1 MQSIHPNLEQ
11 AVQEEISYSHTLAAE
26 NLKASPNELRK
37 QGLSLFPCEI
47 ADIRSGI
54 EGDFYLLETSFVI
67 NNAFFRRGASVLF
80 YVENKSHKAR
90 IVELNAY
97 SLLLFCKEE
106 LEGNVREN
114 PVRVD
119 FTPDD
124 RTLECMK
131 LGLRF
136 LKEQKHLQEFEQSFQ
151 TEKETSIFEHPTLNL
166 SQQQAVGAILS
177 SEPTTIIQGPPGTG
191 KTHTLSIAIEELVKR
206 GKKVLVTAPSNTAVD
221 NLCRKIATANISLLR
236 VGNDEKVAAEILPYT
251 IDAYLDSGKAAQYGQ
266 SLKKQIQKAEQ
277 IANRHIRNYTKE
289 AADEKRAAKK
299 ELRELQKEL
308 RKLAHDS
315 EEQLIESSSVVA
327 GTPVGLFN
335 ELSKNHSFDII
346 IMDEAGQA
354 LAPLTWLAAS
364 FGKKLVL
371 CGDPQQ
377 LPPVVLSSK
386 AIQLGLSKSLLETV
400 SELQKPILLNEQY
413 RMSAEIVSVINPYF
427 YQGRLETAE
436 GIPSGQVQFI
446 DMAGF
451 GEGETQNETTGSFE
465 NADEITIIQ
474 KLIVSESLDPKQTV
488 ILAPYSAQ
496 IARLQKELGSEW
508 KVSTIDAI
516 QGQEE
521 ENILVSFTRSN
532 PDGIIGFLTDYRRT
546 NVAISRAKR
555 SCYLIGDSATL
566 GNDPF
571 YSELL
576 NEIEQYGIYRSAWE
590 FDMD

>member
-1 MQSIHPNLEQ
+1 MSIHPHLEQ
-11 AVQEEISYSHTLAAE
+11 AVHEEISYSRALAAE
-26 NLKASPNELRK
+26 NLKASPTELRK
-37 QGLSLFPCEI
+37 QGLSLFPCEV
-47 ADIRSGI
+47 AEIRSGI
-54 EGDFYLLETSFVI
+54 DGDFYQLETSFVI
-67 NNAFFRRGASVLF
+67 NNTFFRRGASVLF
-80 YVENKSHKAR
+80 HLENKAYKAR

-124 RTLECMK
+124 RTLECMQ

-136 LKEQKHLQEFEQSFQ
+136 LKEHKHLQEFESSFQ
-151 TEKETSIFEHPTLNL
+151 TEKETSPFEHLTLNL
-166 SQQQAVGAILS
+166 SQQRAVGAILS
-177 SEPTTIIQGPPGTG
+177 SDPTVVIQGPPGTG

-206 GKKVLVTAPSNTAVD
+206 GKKVLITAPSNTAVD
-221 NLCRKIATANISLLR
+221 NLCKKIAAAKISLLR
-236 VGNDEKVAAEILPYT
+236 VGNEEKIAPEIMPYT
-251 IDAYLDSGKAAQYGQ
+251 IDAYLDSGKASQYGQ

-289 AADEKRAAKK
+289 AADEKRAARK

-327 GTPVGLFN
+327 GTPVGIFN
-335 ELSKNHSFDII
+335 ELSKNHSFDVV

-354 LAPLTWLAAS
+354 LAPLTWLTAS

-377 LPPVVLSSK
+377 LPPVVLSTK
-386 AIQLGLSKSLLETV
+386 AIQLGLNKSLLETV
-400 SELQKPILLNEQY
+400 TEFQHPILLNEQY
-413 RMSAEIVSVINPYF
+413 RMSPEIVSVINPYF
-427 YQGRLETAE
+427 YRGLLQTAA
-436 GIPSGQVQFI
+436 GIPEGQIQFI

-451 GEGETQNETTGSFE
+451 GEGEIQNETTGSFE
-465 NADEITIIQ
+465 NEDEIRIIQ
-474 KLIVSESLDPKQTV
+474 KLIESESPDPERTV

-496 IARLQKELGSEW
+496 IARLEKALGSAW

-516 QGQEE
+516 QGQEQE
-521 ENILVSFTRSN
+521 SILISFTRSN
-532 PDGIIGFLTDYRRT
+532 PDGIIGFLSDYRRT

-555 SCYLIGDSATL
+555 ACYLIGDSATL

-576 NEIEQYGIYRSAWE
+576 NQIEQFGVYRTAWE
-590 FDMD
+590 FDS

>member
-1 MQSIHPNLEQ
+1 MQSIHPHLEQ
-11 AVQEEISYSHTLAAE
+11 AVKEEIAYSQHLAAE

-47 ADIRSGI
+47 TDVRSGI
-54 EGDFYLLETSFVI
+54 DGDFYQLETSFVI
-67 NNAFFRRGASVLF
+67 NNAFFKRGSTVLLH
-80 YVENKSHKAR
+80 VENKTYKAR
-90 IVELNAY
+90 IIELDSY

-106 LEGNVREN
+106 IEGNIREN
-114 PVRVD
+114 PVRID

-124 RTLECMK
+124 RTLECMQ

-136 LKEQKHLQEFEQSFQ
+136 LKEHKQLQDFESDFQ
-151 TEKETSIFEHPTLNL
+151 AEKDPHIFEHPALNP
-166 SQQQAVGAILS
+166 SQQEAVGAILS
-177 SEPTTIIQGPPGTG
+177 SDLTTVIQGPPGTG

-206 GKKVLVTAPSNTAVD
+206 GKKVLITAPSNTAVD
-221 NLCRKIATANISLLR
+221 NLCKKIVASKISLLR
-236 VGNDEKVAAEILPYT
+236 VGNEEKVAAEIMPYT
-251 IDAYLDSGKAAQYGQ
+251 IDAYLDSGKGANYAQ
-266 SLKKQIQKAEQ
+266 SLKKQIQKTEQ
-277 IANRHIRNYTKE
+277 VANRYIRNYTKE
-289 AADEKRAAKK
+289 AADEKRAARK

-315 EEQLIESSSVVA
+315 EEQLIESSSVIA

-335 ELSKNHSFDII
+335 ELSKKHSFDVV

-354 LAPLTWLAAS
+354 LAPLTWLVAS

-377 LPPVVLSSK
+377 LPPVVLSTK
-386 AIQLGLSKSLLETV
+386 AIQLGLNKSLLEIV
-400 SELQKPILLNEQY
+400 SGFRKPILLNKQY
-413 RMSAEIVSVINPYF
+413 RMSPEIVSVINPYF
-427 YQGRLETAE
+427 YQGQLETAPE
-436 GIPSGQVQFI
+436 IPSGQIQFI

-451 GEGETQNETTGSFE
+451 GEGEIQNETTGSFE
-465 NADEITIIQ
+465 NPDELAILR
-474 KLIVSESLDPKQTV
+474 KLLEAETLDPKRTV

-496 IARLQKELGSEW
+496 IALLQKELGSEW

-516 QGQEE
+516 QGQEQ
-521 ENILVSFTRSN
+521 ENIVVSFTRSN

-546 NVAISRAKR
+546 NVAISRTKR

-566 GNDPF
+566 GNDAF

-576 NEIEQYGIYRSAWE
+576 SEIEQHGVYRSAWE
-590 FDMD
+590 FEG

>member
-1 MQSIHPNLEQ
+1 MQSIHPHLEQ
-11 AVQEEISYSHTLAAE
+11 AVKEEIAYSRFLAAE

-37 QGLSLFPCEI
+37 QGLSLFPCEVTEV
-47 ADIRSGI
+47 RSGI
-54 EGDFYLLETSFVI
+54 DGDFYQLETSFVI
-67 NNAFFRRGASVLF
+67 NNAFFKRGATVLLHI
-80 YVENKSHKAR
+80 ENKTYKAR

-106 LEGNVREN
+106 IEGNIREN
-114 PVRVD
+114 PVRID

-124 RTLECMK
+124 RTLECMQ

-136 LKEQKHLQEFEQSFQ
+136 LKEHKHLQDFENSFQ
-151 TEKETSIFEHPTLNL
+151 TEKAPYLFEHPALNP
-166 SQQQAVGAILS
+166 SQQEAVGAILS
-177 SEPTTIIQGPPGTG
+177 SDLTTVIQGPPGTG
-191 KTHTLSIAIEELVKR
+191 KTHTLSVAIEELVKR
-206 GKKVLVTAPSNTAVD
+206 GKKILITAPSNTAVD
-221 NLCRKIATANISLLR
+221 NLCKKVIASKISLLR
-236 VGNDEKVAAEILPYT
+236 VGNEEKVAPEVIPYT

-277 IANRHIRNYTKE
+277 VANRYIRNYTKE
-289 AADEKRAAKK
+289 AADERRSARK

-315 EEQLIESSSVVA
+315 EEQLIESSSVIA

-335 ELSKNHSFDII
+335 ELSKNQSFDVI

-354 LAPLTWLAAS
+354 LAPLTWLVAS

-377 LPPVVLSSK
+377 LPPVVLSTK
-386 AIQLGLSKSLLETV
+386 AIQLGLNKSLLETV
-400 SELQKPILLNEQY
+400 SEFQEPVLLNEQY
-413 RMSAEIVSVINPYF
+413 RMSPEIVSVINPYF
-427 YQGRLETAE
+427 YQGRLETAA
-436 GIPSGQVQFI
+436 GIPSGQIQFI

-465 NADEITIIQ
+465 NRDELAIIR
-474 KLIVSESLDPKQTV
+474 KLLETETLDPKRTV

-496 IARLQKELGSEW
+496 IALLQKELGSEW
-508 KVSTIDAI
+508 KVFTIDSI

-521 ENILVSFTRSN
+521 ENIVVSFTRSN

-546 NVAISRAKR
+546 NVAISRTKR

-566 GNDPF
+566 GSDVF

-576 NEIEQYGIYRSAWE
+576 SEIEQHGTYRSAWE
-590 FDMD
+590 FE

>member
-1 MQSIHPNLEQ
+1 MQSIHPHLEQ
-11 AVQEEISYSHTLAAE
+11 AVKEEIAYARFLAAE
-26 NLKASPNELRK
+26 NLKASPVELRK
-37 QGLSLFPCEI
+37 QGLSLFPCEVKE
-47 ADIRSGI
+47 IRSGMD
-54 EGDFYLLETSFVI
+54 GDFYQLETSFVI
-67 NNAFFRRGASVLF
+67 NNTFFRRGATVLF
-80 YVENKSHKAR
+80 YVENKSYKAR
-90 IVELNAY
+90 IAELDAY
-97 SLLLFCKEE
+97 SLLVFCKEE
-106 LEGNVREN
+106 IEGNTREN

-124 RTLECMK
+124 RTLECMQ

-136 LKEQKHLQEFEQSFQ
+136 LTEQKHLQEFETDFQ
-151 TEKETSIFEHPTLNL
+151 REKEVHTFPHPLLNV
-166 SQQQAVGAILS
+166 SQQQAVGALLS
-177 SEPTTIIQGPPGTG
+177 SDLTTVIQGPPGTG
-191 KTHTLSIAIEELVKR
+191 KTHTLALAIEELVKR
-206 GKKVLVTAPSNTAVD
+206 GKKILVTAPSNTAVD
-221 NLCRKIATANISLLR
+221 NLCQKLITAATPISLLR
-236 VGNDEKVAAEILPYT
+236 VGNNEKVSAAVLPYT

-266 SLKKQIQKAEQ
+266 SLKKQIRKVEQ

-289 AADEKRAAKK
+289 AGDEKRAARK

-315 EEQLIESSSVVA
+315 EQQLIEASSVIA

-335 ELSKNHSFDII
+335 ELSKNHSFDVV

-354 LAPLTWLAAS
+354 LAPLTWLVAS

-386 AIQLGLSKSLLETV
+386 ALQSGLNKSLLETV

-413 RMSAEIVSVINPYF
+413 RMSPEIVSVINPYF
-427 YQGRLETAE
+427 YQGQLQTAS
-436 GIPSGQVQFI
+436 GIPPGQIQFI

-451 GEGETQNETTGSFE
+451 GDGETENETTGSFE
-465 NADEITIIQ
+465 NRDE
-474 KLIVSESLDPKQTV
+474 LNIVRKVLETESLDPKRTV

-496 IARLQKELGSEW
+496 IALLQKELGSEW
-508 KVSTIDAI
+508 NVSTIDAI

-521 ENILVSFTRSN
+521 EHIVISFTRSN
-532 PDGIIGFLTDYRRT
+532 PDGIIGFLSDYRRT

-555 SCYLIGDSATL
+555 ACYLIGDSATL

-576 NEIEQYGIYRSAWE
+576 HEIEQNGVYRSAWE
-590 FDMD
+590 FE

>member
-1 MQSIHPNLEQ
+1 MQSIHPHLEQ
-11 AVQEEISYSHTLAAE
+11 AVKEEISYSHALAAE

-37 QGLSLFPCEI
+37 QGLSLFPCEVT
-47 ADIRSGI
+47 DIRSGI
-54 EGDFYLLETSFVI
+54 DGDFYQLETSFVI
-67 NNAFFRRGASVLF
+67 NNTFFKRGATVLV
-80 YVENKSHKAR
+80 YVADKSYKAR
-90 IVELNAY
+90 IAELNAY

-106 LEGNVREN
+106 IEGNMREN
-114 PVRVD
+114 AVRID

-124 RTLECMK
+124 RTLECMH

-136 LKEQKHLQEFEQSFQ
+136 LKEQKHLQEFERSFQ
-151 TEKETSIFEHPTLNL
+151 TEHETVLFEHPTLNE
-166 SQQQAVGAILS
+166 SQQKAVGAILS
-177 SEPTTIIQGPPGTG
+177 SELTTVIQGPPGTG

-206 GKKVLVTAPSNTAVD
+206 GKKVLITAPSNTAVD
-221 NLCRKIATANISLLR
+221 NLCKKIVASKISLLR
-236 VGNDEKVAAEILPYT
+236 AGNEEKVAAEIMPYT
-251 IDAYLDSGKAAQYGQ
+251 MDAYLDSGRAAQYGQ
-266 SLKKQIQKAEQ
+266 NLKKQIQKASQ

-289 AADEKRAAKK
+289 AADERRAARK

-315 EEQLIESSSVVA
+315 EEQLIESSSVIA

-335 ELSKNHSFDII
+335 ELSKNHSFDVV

-354 LAPLTWLAAS
+354 LAPLAWLVAS

-386 AIQLGLSKSLLETV
+386 ALQLGLNKSLLETV
-400 SELQKPILLNEQY
+400 TEFQEPILLNEQY
-413 RMSAEIVSVINPYF
+413 RMSPEIVSVINPYF
-427 YQGRLETAE
+427 YQGLLKTAA
-436 GIPSGQVQFI
+436 GIPAGTVQFI

-465 NADEITIIQ
+465 NGDEIIILQ
-474 KLIVSESLDPKQTV
+474 KLITSESLDPERTV

-496 IARLQKELGSEW
+496 IARLQKELGGAW

-521 ENILVSFTRSN
+521 ETVVVSFTRSN
-532 PDGIIGFLTDYRRT
+532 PDGMIGFLSDYRRT
-546 NVAISRAKR
+546 NVAISRAQR

-576 NEIEQYGIYRSAWE
+576 NGIEQYGIYRSAWE
-590 FDMD
+590 FEN

>member
-1 MQSIHPNLEQ
+1 MQRIHPHLEQ
-11 AVQEEISYSHTLAAE
+11 ATREEVAYSHQLAAE

-47 ADIRSGI
+47 AEIRSGI
-54 EGDFYLLETSFVI
+54 DGDFYQLETSFVI
-67 NNAFFRRGASVLF
+67 NNSFFKRGASVLL
-80 YVENKSHKAR
+80 YIDTKSYKAR

-106 LEGNVREN
+106 IDGNVQEN

-124 RTLECMK
+124 RTLECML

-136 LKEQKHLQEFEQSFQ
+136 LKEQKLLQEFENSFQ
-151 TEKETSIFEHPTLNL
+151 SEKDKHLFGHPTLNL
-166 SQQQAVGAILS
+166 SQQEAVGAILGN
-177 SEPTTIIQGPPGTG
+177 EVTTVIQGPPGTG
-191 KTHTLSIAIEELVKR
+191 KTHTLSIAIEELVSR
-206 GKKVLVTAPSNTAVD
+206 GKKVLITAPSNTAVD
-221 NLCRKIATANISLLR
+221 NLCKKVVSSKISLLR
-236 VGNDEKVAAEILPYT
+236 VGNNEKVAAEIMPYT

-266 SLKKQIQKAEQ
+266 SLKKQIQKTAQ
-277 IANRHIRNYTKE
+277 IANRHIRNFTKE
-289 AADEKRAAKK
+289 AGEERRAARK

-315 EEQLIESSSVVA
+315 EEQLIETSSVIA

-335 ELSKNHSFDII
+335 ALSKNHSFDVV
-346 IMDEAGQA
+346 IMDEAGQS
-354 LAPLTWLAAS
+354 LAPLTWLVAS

-377 LPPVVLSSK
+377 LPPVVMSTK
-386 AIQLGLSKSLLETV
+386 AAQLGLNKSLLETV

-413 RMSAEIVSVINPYF
+413 RMSPEIVSVINPYF
-427 YQGRLETAE
+427 YQGLLQTAV
-436 GIPSGQVQFI
+436 GIPSGQIQFI

-465 NADEITIIQ
+465 NRDELNIIR
-474 KLIVSESLDPKQTV
+474 KLLETEALDPKRTV

-496 IARLQKELGSEW
+496 IALLQKELGSQW
-508 KVSTIDAI
+508 KISTIDSI

-521 ENILVSFTRSN
+521 ENIVVSLTRSN
-532 PDGIIGFLTDYRRT
+532 PDGVIGFLSDYRRT

-555 SCYLIGDSATL
+555 ACYLIGDSATL
-566 GNDPF
+566 GNDAF

-576 NEIEQYGIYRSAWE
+576 NQIEQSGTYRSAWE
-590 FDMD
+590 FDS

>member
-1 MQSIHPNLEQ
+1 MQSIHPQLEQ
-11 AVQEEISYSHTLAAE
+11 AVQEEISYSRALAAE

-47 ADIRSGI
+47 TEIRSGI
-54 EGDFYLLETSFVI
+54 DGDFYQLETSFVI

-80 YVENKSHKAR
+80 YVENKAYKAR

-124 RTLECMK
+124 RTLECMQ

-136 LKEQKHLQEFEQSFQ
+136 LKEHKHLQEFERDFQ
-151 TEKETSIFEHPTLNL
+151 TEKETVLFEHPTLNL
-166 SQQQAVGAILS
+166 SQQRAVGAILNPD
-177 SEPTTIIQGPPGTG
+177 PTVVIQGPPGTG

-221 NLCRKIATANISLLR
+221 NLCKKIAAAKFSLLR
-236 VGNDEKVAAEILPYT
+236 VGNEEKVAAEIMPYT

-266 SLKKQIQKAEQ
+266 SLKKQIQRAEQ
-277 IANRHIRNYTKE
+277 IANRHIRNYTRE
-289 AADEKRAAKK
+289 AADEKRAARK

-335 ELSKNHSFDII
+335 ELSKNHSFDVV

-354 LAPLTWLAAS
+354 LAPLTWLTAS

-386 AIQLGLSKSLLETV
+386 AIQLGLNKSLLETV
-400 SELQKPILLNEQY
+400 TEFQQPILLNEQY
-413 RMSAEIVSVINPYF
+413 RMSPEIVSVINPYF
-427 YQGRLETAE
+427 YRGLLQTAA
-436 GIPSGQVQFI
+436 GIPEGQIQFI

-465 NADEITIIQ
+465 NEDEIRIIQ
-474 KLIVSESLDPKQTV
+474 KLIESESLDPKRTV

-496 IARLQKELGSEW
+496 IARLEKELGSAW

-521 ENILVSFTRSN
+521 ENILISFTRSN
-532 PDGIIGFLTDYRRT
+532 PDGVIGFLSDYRRT

-555 SCYLIGDSATL
+555 ACFLIGDSATL

-571 YSELL
+571 YSALL
-576 NEIEQYGIYRSAWE
+576 NEIEQFGVYRSAWE
-590 FDMD
+590 FQ

>member
-1 MQSIHPNLEQ
+1 MQSIHPHLEQ
-11 AVQEEISYSHTLAAE
+11 AVKEENSYSHYLAAE

-37 QGLSLFPCEI
+37 QGLSLFPCEVT
-47 ADIRSGI
+47 DIRSGI
-54 EGDFYLLETSFVI
+54 DGDFYQLETSFVI
-67 NNAFFRRGASVLF
+67 NNAFFKRGATVLLH
-80 YVENKSHKAR
+80 VENKTHKAR
-90 IVELNAY
+90 IVELNGY

-106 LEGNVREN
+106 IEGNIREN
-114 PVRVD
+114 PVRID

-124 RTLECMK
+124 RTLECMQ

-136 LKEQKHLQEFEQSFQ
+136 LKEHKLLQEFESNFQ
-151 TEKETSIFEHPTLNL
+151 TEKDTILFEHPALNP
-166 SQQQAVGAILS
+166 SQQETVGAILS
-177 SEPTTIIQGPPGTG
+177 NDLTTVIQGPPGTG
-191 KTHTLSIAIEELVKR
+191 KTHTLSVAIEELVKR
-206 GKKVLVTAPSNTAVD
+206 GKKVLITAPSNTAVD
-221 NLCRKIATANISLLR
+221 NLCKKIVASKISLLR
-236 VGNDEKVAAEILPYT
+236 VGNEEKVAAEIMPYT
-251 IDAYLDSGKAAQYGQ
+251 IDAYLDSGKGANYAQ
-266 SLKKQIQKAEQ
+266 SLKKQIQKTEQ
-277 IANRHIRNYTKE
+277 IANRYIRNYTKE
-289 AADEKRAAKK
+289 AADEKRAARK

-315 EEQLIESSSVVA
+315 EEQLIESSSVIA

-335 ELSKNHSFDII
+335 ELSKNQLFDIV

-354 LAPLTWLAAS
+354 LAPLTWLVAS

-377 LPPVVLSSK
+377 LPPVVLSTK
-386 AIQLGLSKSLLETV
+386 AVQLGLNKSLLETV
-400 SELQKPILLNEQY
+400 SEFQAPILLNEQY
-413 RMSAEIVSVINPYF
+413 RMSPEIVSVINPYF
-427 YQGRLETAE
+427 YQGRLETAA
-436 GIPSGQVQFI
+436 GIPSGQIQFI

-465 NADEITIIQ
+465 NLEELTIIR
-474 KLIVSESLDPKQTV
+474 KLLETEALDPKRTV

-496 IARLQKELGSEW
+496 IALLQKELGKEW
-508 KVSTIDAI
+508 KVSTIDSI

-521 ENILVSFTRSN
+521 ENIVVSFTRSN

-566 GNDPF
+566 GSDSF

-576 NEIEQYGIYRSAWE
+576 NEIEQFGVYRSAWE
-590 FDMD
+590 FG

>member
-1 MQSIHPNLEQ
+1 MQSIHPHLEQ
-11 AVQEEISYSHTLAAE
+11 AVKEEISYSRHLAEE
-26 NLKASPNELRK
+26 NLKVSPNELRK

-47 ADIRSGI
+47 AEIRSGI
-54 EGDFYLLETSFVI
+54 DGDFYQLETSFVI
-67 NNAFFRRGASVLF
+67 NNAFFRRGATVLL
-80 YVENKSHKAR
+80 YIENKSYKAR

-106 LEGNVREN
+106 IEGNIREN
-114 PVRVD
+114 SVRVD

-124 RTLECMK
+124 RTLECMQ

-136 LKEQKHLQEFEQSFQ
+136 LNEQNHLHEFEESFQ
-151 TEKETSIFEHPTLNL
+151 IEKERHLFEHQTLND
-166 SQQQAVGAILS
+166 SQQRAVGAILS
-177 SEPTTIIQGPPGTG
+177 KELTTVIQGPPGTG
-191 KTHTLSIAIEELVKR
+191 KTHTLSIAIEELVNR
-206 GKKVLVTAPSNTAVD
+206 GKKVLITAPSNTAVD
-221 NLCRKIATANISLLR
+221 NLCKKVIGSRISLLR
-236 VGNDEKVAAEILPYT
+236 VGNNEKVSAEVIPFT

-266 SLKKQIQKAEQ
+266 TLKKQIQKAEQ

-289 AADEKRAAKK
+289 AADERRMARK

-315 EEQLIESSSVVA
+315 EQQLIESSSVIA

-335 ELSKNHSFDII
+335 QLSKHYSFDVV
-346 IMDEAGQA
+346 IMDEAGQS
-354 LAPLTWLAAS
+354 LAPLTWLVAS

-377 LPPVVLSSK
+377 LPPVVFSSK
-386 AIQLGLSKSLLETV
+386 AIELGLNKSLLESV
-400 SELQKPILLNEQY
+400 SKLQEPLLLNEQY
-413 RMSAEIVSVINPYF
+413 RMSPEIVSAINPYF
-427 YQGRLETAE
+427 YQNQLQSAQ
-436 GIPSGQVQFI
+436 GIPAGQIQFI

-451 GEGETQNETTGSFE
+451 GNGETQNETTGSFE
-465 NADEITIIQ
+465 NWDEIRVIK
-474 KLIVSESLDPKQTV
+474 KLLESESLNPKRTV

-521 ENILVSFTRSN
+521 ENIVVSFTRSN
-532 PDGIIGFLTDYRRT
+532 PDGIIGFLSDYRRT

-555 SCYLIGDSATL
+555 GCYLIGDSATL

-576 NEIEQYGIYRSAWE
+576 NEIEQTGVYRSAWE
-590 FDMD
+590 FE

>member
-1 MQSIHPNLEQ
+1 MQSIHPHLEQ
-11 AVQEEISYSHTLAAE
+11 AVKEEISYAHHLAAE
-26 NLKASPNELRK
+26 NLKVSPNELRK

-54 EGDFYLLETSFVI
+54 DGDFYQLETSFVI
-67 NNAFFRRGASVLF
+67 NNAFFKRGATVLF
-80 YVENKSHKAR
+80 YVENKSYKAR

-106 LEGNVREN
+106 IEGNVRDN
-114 PVRVD
+114 SVRVD
-119 FTPDD
+119 YTPDD
-124 RTLECMK
+124 RTLECMQF
-131 LGLRF
+131 GLRF
-136 LKEQKHLQEFEQSFQ
+136 LKDQKQLQEFESSFQ
-151 TEKETSIFEHPTLNL
+151 VEKESHFFEHQTLNS
-166 SQQQAVGAILS
+166 SQQEAVGSILS
-177 SEPTTIIQGPPGTG
+177 SELTTVIQGPPGTG
-191 KTHTLSIAIEELVKR
+191 KTHTLSIAIEELVNR
-206 GKKVLVTAPSNTAVD
+206 GKKVLITAPSNTAVD
-221 NLCRKIATANISLLR
+221 NLCKKVASSKISLLR
-236 VGNDEKVAAEILPYT
+236 VGNNEKVAAEIMPYT
-251 IDAYLDSGKAAQYGQ
+251 IDAYLDSGKVANYGQ

-289 AADEKRAAKK
+289 AADERRTARK

-315 EEQLIESSSVVA
+315 EEQLIETSSVIA

-335 ELSKNHSFDII
+335 ALSKNHSFDVV

-354 LAPLTWLAAS
+354 LAPLTWLVAS

-377 LPPVVLSSK
+377 LPPVVMSTK
-386 AIQLGLSKSLLETV
+386 ALQLGLNKSLLETA

-413 RMSAEIVSVINPYF
+413 RMSPEIVSVINPYF
-427 YQGRLETAE
+427 YQGLLQTAV
-436 GIPSGQVQFI
+436 GIPSGQIQFI

-451 GEGETQNETTGSFE
+451 GEGETQNETTGSYE
-465 NADEITIIQ
+465 NVDELNVIR
-474 KLIVSESLDPKQTV
+474 KLLETEALDPKRTV

-496 IARLQKELGSEW
+496 IVRLQKELGSEW
-508 KVSTIDAI
+508 KVSTIDSI

-521 ENILVSFTRSN
+521 ENIVVSFTRSN
-532 PDGIIGFLTDYRRT
+532 PDGIIGFLSDYRRT

-555 SCYLIGDSATL
+555 ACYLIGDSATL

-576 NEIEQYGIYRSAWE
+576 NEIEQHGIYRSAWE
-590 FDMD
+590 FES

>member
-1 MQSIHPNLEQ
+1 MQAIHPYLEQ
-11 AVQEEISYSHTLAAE
+11 AVKEEISYSHYLAAE

-47 ADIRSGI
+47 TDVRSGI
-54 EGDFYLLETSFVI
+54 DGDFYQLETSFVI
-67 NNAFFRRGASVLF
+67 NNAFFKRGATVLL
-80 YVENKSHKAR
+80 YIENKSYKAR

-106 LEGNVREN
+106 IEGNIREN
-114 PVRVD
+114 SVRID

-124 RTLECMK
+124 RTLECMQ

-136 LKEQKHLQEFEQSFQ
+136 LKEHKHLQDFESSFQ
-151 TEKETSIFEHPTLNL
+151 TEKETHFFEHPTLNP
-166 SQQQAVGAILS
+166 SQQEAVGAILS
-177 SEPTTIIQGPPGTG
+177 SDSTTVIQGPPGTG
-191 KTHTLSIAIEELVKR
+191 KTHTLSIAIEELVRR
-206 GKKVLVTAPSNTAVD
+206 GKKVLITAPSNTAVD
-221 NLCRKIATANISLLR
+221 NLCKKIVASKISLLR
-236 VGNDEKVAAEILPYT
+236 VGNEEKVAAEIMPYT

-289 AADEKRAAKK
+289 AADERRTARK

-315 EEQLIESSSVVA
+315 EEQLIESSSVIA

-335 ELSKNHSFDII
+335 ALSKNHSFDVV

-354 LAPLTWLAAS
+354 LAPLTWLVAS

-377 LPPVVLSSK
+377 LPPVVLSTK
-386 AIQLGLSKSLLETV
+386 AVQLGLNKSLLETV
-400 SELQKPILLNEQY
+400 SEFQTPILLNEQY
-413 RMSAEIVSVINPYF
+413 RMSPEIVSVINPYF
-427 YQGRLETAE
+427 YQGLLQTAA
-436 GIPSGQVQFI
+436 GIPAGQIQFI

-451 GEGETQNETTGSFE
+451 GEGETPNETTGSFE
-465 NADEITIIQ
+465 NRDELAVIQ
-474 KLIVSESLDPKQTV
+474 KLLEAKTLDPKRTV

-496 IARLQKELGSEW
+496 IALLQKDLGSEW
-508 KVSTIDAI
+508 KVSTIDSI

-521 ENILVSFTRSN
+521 ENIVVSFTRSN

-555 SCYLIGDSATL
+555 ACYLIGDSATL
-566 GNDPF
+566 GNDAF

-576 NEIEQYGIYRSAWE
+576 NEIEQHGVYRSAWE
-590 FDMD
+590 FE

>member
-1 MQSIHPNLEQ
+1 MQLIHPYLEQ
-11 AVQEEISYSHTLAAE
+11 AVQEEISYSRALAAE

-54 EGDFYLLETSFVI
+54 DGDFYQLETSFVI
-67 NNAFFRRGASVLF
+67 NNTYFKRGATVLLH
-80 YVENKSHKAR
+80 VESKSYKAR

-106 LEGNVREN
+106 PEGNLREHS
-114 PVRVD
+114 VRVD

-124 RTLECMK
+124 RTLECMQ

-136 LKEQKHLQEFEQSFQ
+136 LKEHKQLQEFESSFQ
-151 TEKETSIFEHPTLNL
+151 TEKAPHLFKHPALNR
-166 SQQQAVGAILS
+166 SQQEAVGAILS
-177 SEPTTIIQGPPGTG
+177 PELTTVIQGPPGTG

-221 NLCRKIATANISLLR
+221 NLCKKIVASKISLLR
-236 VGNDEKVAAEILPYT
+236 IGNNEKVASEIMPFT

-266 SLKKQIQKAEQ
+266 TLKKQIQKAEQ
-277 IANRHIRNYTKE
+277 IANRYIRNYTKE
-289 AADEKRAAKK
+289 AADERRNARK
-299 ELRELQKEL
+299 ELRELQREL

-335 ELSKNHSFDII
+335 VLSKNHSFDVV
-346 IMDEAGQA
+346 IMDEAGQG
-354 LAPLTWLAAS
+354 LAPLSWLVAS

-377 LPPVVLSSK
+377 LPPVVLSTK
-386 AIQLGLSKSLLETV
+386 AFQLGLSKSLLETAAAIR
-400 SELQKPILLNEQY
+400 KPILLNEQY
-413 RMSAEIVSVINPYF
+413 RMSPEIVSVINPYF
-427 YQGRLETAE
+427 YQGLLQTVADM
-436 GIPSGQVQFI
+436 PPGQIQFI

-451 GEGETQNETTGSFE
+451 GNGETPNETTGSFE
-465 NADEITIIQ
+465 NEDEIGIIQ
-474 KLIVSESLDPKQTV
+474 KLVESESLDPKRTV

-496 IARLQKELGSEW
+496 IARLQKELGNKW
-508 KVSTIDAI
+508 KVSTIDSI
-516 QGQEE
+516 QGQEA
-521 ENILVSFTRSN
+521 ENIVVSFTRSN
-532 PDGIIGFLTDYRRT
+532 PDGIIGFLSDYRRT

-566 GNDPF
+566 GNDAF

-576 NEIEQYGIYRSAWE
+576 NEIEQHGVYRSAWE
-590 FDMD
+590 FNL

>member
-1 MQSIHPNLEQ
+1 MSIHPHLEQ
-11 AVQEEISYSHTLAAE
+11 AVHEEISYSQALAAE
-26 NLKASPNELRK
+26 NLKASPTELRK

-47 ADIRSGI
+47 EEIRSGI
-54 EGDFYLLETSFVI
+54 DGDFYQLETSFVI
-67 NNAFFRRGASVLF
+67 NNTFFRRGASVLF
-80 YVENKSHKAR
+80 HVENKAYKAR

-124 RTLECMK
+124 RTLECMQ

-136 LKEQKHLQEFEQSFQ
+136 LKEHKHLQEFESSFQ
-151 TEKETSIFEHPTLNL
+151 TEKETTPFEHLTLNL
-166 SQQQAVGAILS
+166 SQQRAVGAILS
-177 SEPTTIIQGPPGTG
+177 SDPTVVIQGPPGTG

-206 GKKVLVTAPSNTAVD
+206 GKKVLITAPSNTAVD
-221 NLCRKIATANISLLR
+221 NLCKKIAAAKISLLR
-236 VGNDEKVAAEILPYT
+236 VGNEEKIAPEIMPYT
-251 IDAYLDSGKAAQYGQ
+251 IDAYLDSGKASQYGQ

-289 AADEKRAAKK
+289 AADEKRTARK

-327 GTPVGLFN
+327 GTPVGIFN
-335 ELSKNHSFDII
+335 ELSKNHSFDVV

-354 LAPLTWLAAS
+354 LAPLTWLTAS

-377 LPPVVLSSK
+377 LPPVVLSTK
-386 AIQLGLSKSLLETV
+386 AIQLGLNKSLLETV
-400 SELQKPILLNEQY
+400 TEFQHPILLNEQY
-413 RMSAEIVSVINPYF
+413 RMSPEIVSVINPYF
-427 YQGRLETAE
+427 YRGLLQTAA
-436 GIPSGQVQFI
+436 GIPAGQIQFI

-451 GEGETQNETTGSFE
+451 GEGEIQNETTGSFE
-465 NADEITIIQ
+465 NEDEIRIIQ
-474 KLIVSESLDPKQTV
+474 KLIESESPDPERTV

-496 IARLQKELGSEW
+496 IARLEKALGSAW

-516 QGQEE
+516 QGQEQE
-521 ENILVSFTRSN
+521 SILISFTRSN
-532 PDGIIGFLTDYRRT
+532 PDGIIGFLSDYRRT

-555 SCYLIGDSATL
+555 ACYLIGDSATL

-576 NEIEQYGIYRSAWE
+576 NQIEQFGVYRSAWE
-590 FDMD
+590 FDS

>member
-1 MQSIHPNLEQ
+1 MQSIHPHLEQ
-11 AVQEEISYSHTLAAE
+11 AVKEEISYSHALAAE

-47 ADIRSGI
+47 AEIRSGI
-54 EGDFYLLETSFVI
+54 DGDFYQLETSFVI
-67 NNAFFRRGASVLF
+67 NNSFFKRGAAVLF
-80 YVENKSHKAR
+80 YVDTKSYKAR
-90 IVELNAY
+90 IVELSAY

-106 LEGNVREN
+106 IEGNVREN
-114 PVRVD
+114 SARVD

-124 RTLECMK
+124 RTLECML

-136 LKEQKHLQEFEQSFQ
+136 LKEHKHLQEFERNFQ
-151 TEKETSIFEHPTLNL
+151 DEKEESVFEQPSLNL
-166 SQQQAVGAILS
+166 SQQKAVGAILS
-177 SEPTTIIQGPPGTG
+177 ADLTTVIQGPPGTG

-206 GKKVLVTAPSNTAVD
+206 GKKVLITAPSNTAVD
-221 NLCRKIATANISLLR
+221 NLCKKIADSKISLLR
-236 VGNDEKVAAEILPYT
+236 VGNDEKIAAEILPFT
-251 IDAYLDSGKAAQYGQ
+251 IDQYLDSGKGANYAN
-266 SLKKQIQKAEQ
+266 SLKKQIQKTDQ
-277 IANRHIRNYTKE
+277 IANRNIRNYTKE
-289 AADEKRAAKK
+289 AVDEKRAARK

-315 EEQLIESSSVVA
+315 EEQLIESSSVIA

-335 ELSKNHSFDII
+335 ALSKNHSFDVV
-346 IMDEAGQA
+346 IMDEAGQS
-354 LAPLTWLAAS
+354 LAPLTWLVAS

-377 LPPVVLSSK
+377 LPPVVFSTK
-386 AIQLGLSKSLLETV
+386 AIQLGLNKSLLETV
-400 SELQKPILLNEQY
+400 AQKQQPILLNEQY
-413 RMSAEIVSVINPYF
+413 RMSPEIVSVINPYF
-427 YQGRLETAE
+427 YQGLLQTAG
-436 GIPSGQVQFI
+436 GIPAGQIQFI

-465 NADEITIIQ
+465 NRDELAIIR
-474 KLIVSESLDPKQTV
+474 KLLEAEALDPKRTV

-496 IARLQKELGSEW
+496 IALLQKELGSEW
-508 KVSTIDAI
+508 KVSTIDSI

-532 PDGIIGFLTDYRRT
+532 PDGIIGFLSDYRRT

-555 SCYLIGDSATL
+555 ACYLIGDSATL
-566 GNDPF
+566 GNDAF

-576 NEIEQYGIYRSAWE
+576 NQIEQSGTYRSAWE
-590 FDMD
+590 FDS

>member
-1 MQSIHPNLEQ
+1 MSIHPHLEQ
-11 AVQEEISYSHTLAAE
+11 AVQEEISYSRALAAE

-47 ADIRSGI
+47 AEIRSGI
-54 EGDFYLLETSFVI
+54 DGDFYQLETSFVI

-80 YVENKSHKAR
+80 YIENKSYKAR

-97 SLLLFCKEE
+97 SLLLFCKED

-119 FTPDD
+119 FIPDD
-124 RTLECMK
+124 RTLECMQ

-136 LKEQKHLQEFEQSFQ
+136 LKEHKHLQEFERSFQ
-151 TEKETSIFEHPTLNL
+151 TEKETSASFEHPTLNL
-166 SQQQAVGAILS
+166 SQQRAVGAILS
-177 SEPTTIIQGPPGTG
+177 SDPTVVIQGPPGTG
-191 KTHTLSIAIEELVKR
+191 KTHTLSIAIEELVKH

-221 NLCRKIATANISLLR
+221 NLCKKIAAAKISLLR
-236 VGNDEKVAAEILPYT
+236 VGNEEKVAPEIMPYT
-251 IDAYLDSGKAAQYGQ
+251 IDTYLDSGKAAQYGQ

-289 AADEKRAAKK
+289 AADEKRAARK

-335 ELSKNHSFDII
+335 ELSKNHSFDVV

-354 LAPLTWLAAS
+354 LAPLTWLTAS

-386 AIQLGLSKSLLETV
+386 AIQLGLNKSLLETV
-400 SELQKPILLNEQY
+400 TEFQHPILLNEQY
-413 RMSAEIVSVINPYF
+413 RMSPEIVSVINPYF
-427 YQGRLETAE
+427 YRGLLQTAA
-436 GIPSGQVQFI
+436 GIPAGQIQFI

-451 GEGETQNETTGSFE
+451 GEGEIQNETTGSFE
-465 NADEITIIQ
+465 NEDEIRIIQ
-474 KLIVSESLDPKQTV
+474 KLIESESLDPKRTV

-496 IARLQKELGSEW
+496 IARLEKELGSAW

-516 QGQEE
+516 QGQEQ
-521 ENILVSFTRSN
+521 ENILISFTRSN
-532 PDGIIGFLTDYRRT
+532 PDGIIGFLSDYRRT

-555 SCYLIGDSATL
+555 ACYLIGDSATL

-576 NEIEQYGIYRSAWE
+576 NEIEQFGIYRSAWE
-590 FDMD
+590 FE

>member
-1 MQSIHPNLEQ
+1 MSIHPHLEQ
-11 AVQEEISYSHTLAAE
+11 AVQEEISYSRALAAE

-47 ADIRSGI
+47 AEIRSGI
-54 EGDFYLLETSFVI
+54 DGDFYQLETSFVI

-80 YVENKSHKAR
+80 YIENKSYKAR

-97 SLLLFCKEE
+97 SLLLFCKED

-119 FTPDD
+119 FIPDD
-124 RTLECMK
+124 RTLECMQ

-136 LKEQKHLQEFEQSFQ
+136 LKEHKHLQEFERSFQ
-151 TEKETSIFEHPTLNL
+151 TEKETSASFEHPTLNL
-166 SQQQAVGAILS
+166 SQQRAVGAILS
-177 SEPTTIIQGPPGTG
+177 SDPTVVIQGPPGTG
-191 KTHTLSIAIEELVKR
+191 KTHTLSIAIEELVKH

-221 NLCRKIATANISLLR
+221 NLCKKIAAAKISLLR
-236 VGNDEKVAAEILPYT
+236 VGNEEKVAPEIMPYT

-289 AADEKRAAKK
+289 AADEKRAARK

-335 ELSKNHSFDII
+335 ELSKNHSFDVV

-354 LAPLTWLAAS
+354 LAPLTWLTAS

-386 AIQLGLSKSLLETV
+386 AIQLGLNKSLLETV
-400 SELQKPILLNEQY
+400 TKFHHPILLNEQY
-413 RMSAEIVSVINPYF
+413 RMSPEIVSVINPYF
-427 YQGRLETAE
+427 YRGLLQTAA
-436 GIPSGQVQFI
+436 GIPAGQIQFI

-451 GEGETQNETTGSFE
+451 GEGEIQNETTGSFE
-465 NADEITIIQ
+465 NEDEIRIIQ
-474 KLIVSESLDPKQTV
+474 KLIESESLDPKRTV

-496 IARLQKELGSEW
+496 IARMEKELGSAW

-516 QGQEE
+516 QGQEQ
-521 ENILVSFTRSN
+521 ENILISFTRSN
-532 PDGIIGFLTDYRRT
+532 PDGIIGFLSDYRRT

-555 SCYLIGDSATL
+555 ACYLIGDSATL

-576 NEIEQYGIYRSAWE
+576 NEIEQFGVYRSAWE
-590 FDMD
+590 FE

>member
-1 MQSIHPNLEQ
+1 MSIHPHLEQ
-11 AVQEEISYSHTLAAE
+11 AVQEEISYSRVLAAE

-47 ADIRSGI
+47 AEIRSGI
-54 EGDFYLLETSFVI
+54 DGDFYQLETSFVI
-67 NNAFFRRGASVLF
+67 NNTFFRRGASVLL
-80 YVENKSHKAR
+80 YLENKAYKAR

-124 RTLECMK
+124 RTLECMQ

-136 LKEQKHLQEFEQSFQ
+136 LKEHKHLQEFEHSFQ
-151 TEKETSIFEHPTLNL
+151 TEKETTPFEHPTLNL
-166 SQQQAVGAILS
+166 SQQRAVGAILS
-177 SEPTTIIQGPPGTG
+177 SDPTVVIQGPPGTG
-191 KTHTLSIAIEELVKR
+191 KTHTLSIAIEELVRR
-206 GKKVLVTAPSNTAVD
+206 GKRVLVTAPSNTAVD
-221 NLCRKIATANISLLR
+221 NLCQKIAAAKISLLR
-236 VGNDEKVAAEILPYT
+236 VGNEEKVASEIMPYT

-289 AADEKRAAKK
+289 AADEKRAARK

-335 ELSKNHSFDII
+335 ELSKNHSFDVV

-354 LAPLTWLAAS
+354 LAPLTWLVAS

-377 LPPVVLSSK
+377 LPPVVLSTK
-386 AIQLGLSKSLLETV
+386 AVQLGLNKSLLESV
-400 SELQKPILLNEQY
+400 SEFQKPILLNEQY
-413 RMSAEIVSVINPYF
+413 RMSPEIVSVINPYF
-427 YQGRLETAE
+427 YQGRLETAAN
-436 GIPSGQVQFI
+436 IPAGQIQFI

-465 NADEITIIQ
+465 NRDELAILQ
-474 KLIVSESLDPKQTV
+474 KLLETETLDPKRTV

-496 IARLQKELGSEW
+496 IALLQKELGSEW
-508 KVSTIDAI
+508 KVSTIDSI
-516 QGQEE
+516 QGQEQ
-521 ENILVSFTRSN
+521 ENIIVSFTRSN
-532 PDGIIGFLTDYRRT
+532 PDGVIGFLSDYRRT

-555 SCYLIGDSATL
+555 ACYLIGDSATL

-576 NEIEQYGIYRSAWE
+576 NEIEQFGVYRSAWE
-590 FDMD
+590 FDN